1 MYEPANY
8 IIKVY
13 PNVAYLSIYLSA
25 LEDILIVII
34 YLLTGWPDARKTH
47 TQPGRPD
54 SFFVARNSLKYG
66 EKSYCIAYLNEFYLT
81 FSQNRVK
88 IGPKFVL

>member
-1 MYEPANY
+1 MTGLRDKIRYFGYEPANY

-13 PNVAYLSIYLSA
+13 PNVVYLSIRPRGHSHCDYLFADRVTRCPENSHSA
-25 LEDILIVII
+25 R
-34 YLLTGWPDARKTH
+34 T
-47 TQPGRPD
+47 PGFLFRSPE
-54 SFFVARNSLKYG
+54 F
-66 EKSYCIAYLNEFYLT
+66 INEFYLT